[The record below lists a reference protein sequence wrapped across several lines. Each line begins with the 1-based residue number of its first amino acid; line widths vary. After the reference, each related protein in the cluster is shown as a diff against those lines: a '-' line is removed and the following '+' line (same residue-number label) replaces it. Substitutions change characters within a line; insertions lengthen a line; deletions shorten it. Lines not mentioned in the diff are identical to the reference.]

1 MNPTQADFATP
12 SSQQQHLSHSRV
24 ALGLC
29 GQGFI
34 HMQVWKMY
42 NIIFYYF
49 ENNVIIHARD

>member
-34 HMQVWKMY
+34 H
-42 NIIFYYF
+42 NAGL
-49 ENNVIIHARD
+49 ENVQYV